1 MYSIR
6 KLPPILPALLSLFSL
21 QLDRLKS
28 SNEVIDAAALRAWK
42 RGTRKPA
49 QWPGYVF
56 GSEQP
61 AALFALVQVVVYDCS
76 ELRGERQDC
85 PEQHDA
91 HG

>member
-61 AALFALVQVVVYDCS
+61 AALFALDQVVVYDCS